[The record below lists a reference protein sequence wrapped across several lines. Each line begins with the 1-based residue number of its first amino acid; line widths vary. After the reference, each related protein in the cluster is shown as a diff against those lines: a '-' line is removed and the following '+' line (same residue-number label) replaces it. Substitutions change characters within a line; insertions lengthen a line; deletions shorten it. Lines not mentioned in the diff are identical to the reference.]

1 MNPELQEALADWY
14 ASFNPPWSTGEV
26 HETKRGELVET
37 GRRFRMPS
45 QAACQWLADV
55 YARVLQEEESHA

>member
-1 MNPELQEALADWY
+1 MNPELQEALADWH

-45 QAACQWLADV
+45 RAACQHLADV
-55 YARVLQEEESHA
+55 YIRSLEESHA